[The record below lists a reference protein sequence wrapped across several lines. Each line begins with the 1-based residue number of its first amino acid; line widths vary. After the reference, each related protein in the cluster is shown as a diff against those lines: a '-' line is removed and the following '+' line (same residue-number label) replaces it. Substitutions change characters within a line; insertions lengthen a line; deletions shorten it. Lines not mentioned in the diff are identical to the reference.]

1 MTTLDTLI
9 YDSERLSCTDE
20 EKEACLETVRK
31 LARLCK
37 FFRRNGLLAAYDLA
51 EKEDDPF
58 LSTCLFE
65 FGEAT
70 GCDNAQEC
78 LEQVFC
84 AYLAAGNYRGCAFL
98 NAVLV
103 VKGLLLISVH
113 SDVPPST
120 WGKLLSAELR
130 GFFGADYRE
139 RIMDVIEQETR
150 TPNAREISLIPE
162 FDRFVQ
168 LDLPRRQA
176 LLREADARDLA
187 LALPGTSAAVEKALL
202 EALAEEARK
211 MLEKEYLPYTHNL
224 RVIDVTQ
231 AQEALLKQW
240 GLVKPGEVLEPSI
253 PDTDCIFV

>member
-1 MTTLDTLI
+1 MSILDTLI
-9 YDSERLSCTDE
+9 YDPERLACTDA
-20 EKEACLETVRK
+20 EKDACLETVRK
-31 LARLCK
+31 LARLCR

-51 EKEDDPF
+51 EREDDPF
-58 LSTCLFE
+58 LCACLFE
-65 FGEAT
+65 FGEAVGDDGGT
-70 GCDNAQEC
+70 ER
-78 LEQVFC
+78 LERAFC
-84 AYLAAGNYRGCAFL
+84 AYLAAGNYRGGAFL

-202 EALAEEARK
+202 EALTEEARK
-211 MLEKEYLPYTHNL
+211 MLKKEYLPYTHNL

>member
-1 MTTLDTLI
+1 MTVLDRLI
-9 YDSERLSCTDE
+9 YDPERLACTGE
-20 EKEACLETVRK
+20 EKEACLDTVRK

-37 FFRRNGLLAAYDLA
+37 FFRRNGLLAACDLA

-58 LSTCLFE
+58 LSACLFE
-65 FGEAT
+65 FGEVA
-70 GCDNAQEC
+70 GDDNAMER
-78 LEQVFC
+78 LERVFC
-84 AYLAAGNYRGCAFL
+84 AYLAAGNYRGGAFL

-103 VKGLLLISVH
+103 VKGLLLMSAH
-113 SDVPPST
+113 SDVPPSA

-130 GFFGADYRE
+130 GFFGTEYRE
-139 RIMDVIEQETR
+139 RVMDVIEQETKR
-150 TPNAREISLIPE
+150 PNTREISFIPA
-162 FDRFVQ
+162 FDRFVP

-187 LALPGTSAAVEKALL
+187 LALPGASAAAEKALL
-202 EALAEEARK
+202 EALTEEARK

-240 GLVKPGEVLEPSI
+240 GLVQPEEVLEPSI
-253 PDTDCIFV
+253 PESDSIFV

>member
-51 EKEDDPF
+51 EKENNPF
-58 LSTCLFE
+58 LSACLFE
-65 FGEAT
+65 FGEAA
-70 GCDNAQEC
+70 GDDNEMER
-78 LEQVFC
+78 LEQVSC

-202 EALAEEARK
+202 EALTEEARK
-211 MLEKEYLPYTHNL
+211 MLKKEYLPYTHNL